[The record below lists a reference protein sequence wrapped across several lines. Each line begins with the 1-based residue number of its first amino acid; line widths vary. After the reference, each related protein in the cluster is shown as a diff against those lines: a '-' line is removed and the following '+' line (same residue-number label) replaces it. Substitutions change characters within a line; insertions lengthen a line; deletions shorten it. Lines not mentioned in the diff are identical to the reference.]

1 MSQELLDMVSNG
13 LGSTTSIVPDDILV
27 RHSISNLKK
36 IQFFSVQQYL
46 WPMLSINLFEII
58 VVF

>member
-13 LGSTTSIVPDDILV
+13 LGSTTSIIPDDILV

-36 IQFFSVQQYL
+36 IQLYL